1 MAISSSDLLRH
12 ALHCI
17 VTACLALSGNARRAS
32 ETAVQQTYVRLEQ
45 ETLERADRVA
55 AELAKKVEGVKPSQ
69 SMALRLAIT
78 RGLDLLE
85 QELGMKRVAKK

>member
-1 MAISSSDLLRH
+1 
-12 ALHCI
+12 
-17 VTACLALSGNARRAS
+17 
-32 ETAVQQTYVRLEQ
+32 VQPTYVRLEP

-55 AELAKKVEGVKPSQ
+55 EELAKKVEGVRPSQ

-85 QELGMKRVAKK
+85 QELGMKKKAGK